1 MAGVPVSWS
10 LSGPGNLSV
19 GNQTMTGPD
28 GQASN
33 QFVGATIYGDSA
45 ITQSTVTASTGN
57 SSVTFHA
64 TTSGTDLSTGSIFVL
79 IDIISPLLGDVLSDA
94 GSPPVVQVHVTAVH
108 QAGVQQVPNVA
119 IRLIPD
125 NSGGP
130 TLACALGTGFT
141 DANGMANCRVVFG
154 GPIGSGSFS
163 IEVGGFRTFSPFL
176 FSVTHA
182 GSTGQAAAIVITGGA
197 NQSGLPGAQL
207 PAALTARVQDAAG
220 RALSNVPV
228 IWQPVNSQSVSL
240 SSVVSTSDAN
250 GIVSAI
256 ATLGSAVGPAQVQL
270 RTANGAAQA
279 VFNLTVTQSQP
290 VGGHGTP
297 ASILI
302 TGGNNQTGPSGAPL
316 PSPLTAKI
324 LDSAGNPVSGAP
336 VTWQAVNPQAVLL
349 SNVVSTSDAN
359 GIVTAIATAGTTLGP
374 TQVQLKTTGA
384 GIPTPFGVA
393 GGVVIQVVFNLS
405 VFAAPP
411 GGGGGA
417 LPTSFRITGGNNQSG
432 LPGARLPVPLA
443 AQVLDGAGK
452 PVPNV
457 PVIWQ
462 SSNPQAVSLS
472 GIVSTS
478 DSNGMVT
485 AIATLGSVVG
495 PAQVQLQSTAS
506 VVTTPFGLAGSV
518 IQTTFNLNVGQS
530 QTSSLIILSGNNQSG
545 TAGAQLPVPLT
556 ARVVDA
562 TGNPIPNLGVV
573 WQPLNSVSLN
583 SVVSTSDAN
592 GVVSAIATL
601 GSIAG
606 PAQVQL
612 RTANGAAQVV
622 FNLTVGQSQPVG
634 GHGTPASILITGG
647 NNQTGPSGAPLPSPL
662 TAKILDASGNPV
674 SGAPVTWQAVNGQAI
689 TLSGVVSTSDAN
701 GIVTAIATPGTTLG
715 PTQVQLGTT
724 VAGIPTPFGVA
735 GGTFIQVV
743 FNLTVVA
750 LPPSG
755 GPGALPA
762 SFRITG
768 GNNQSGLPGA
778 RLPAPLTAQVL
789 DGSGNPV
796 PNVPVVWQALNPQSV
811 SLSGVASTSDAN
823 GMVAATAT
831 LGFVLGPAQ
840 VLLQSSASVVQTPFG
855 TAGSPIQT
863 TFNLTVAQSQP
874 ATLTILSGNNQSGM
888 AGAQLPLPLVARVV
902 DASGNP
908 LSNVAVVWQPVNQS
922 VSLSSVVTTSD
933 ANGLV
938 SAVGTLGPSA
948 GPAQV
953 QVRIASASVQT
964 VFTLQALLTLT
975 GIAAAG
981 GNNQQT
987 GPGGNFGQL
996 LTAQLSA
1003 LGGPASGFQVQFIS
1017 SGAPVF
1023 ISNGG
1028 LAIADAN
1035 GRATVFVQAG
1045 STPGVAI
1052 VTASVGNFLASFTLT
1067 IQAPPPAP
1075 LSFVNG
1081 ASGQPGAVSP
1091 AGILAIYG
1099 TGLAPGVSGCVAANQ
1114 VLGPLPMLLSGVTV
1128 QFASPG
1134 YTASAP
1140 LYSVCNLGTG
1150 QEYVVVQT
1158 PADLPLG
1165 DTTVTVQ
1172 AGGSPV
1178 GQSTAPATPVSPG
1191 IFTTAMSDGVKR
1203 AALRRPDGTYVSLEN
1218 PAQAGERLQAFVTG
1232 LGRPV
1237 TASGIALNTN
1247 QSGIDGDDAP
1257 PPDPITI
1264 TLAGE
1269 VLQPV
1274 SAVYAT
1280 DTIGVYVLTFD
1291 VPADAPSG
1299 SDAAFTV
1306 TTTLPDQSVLS
1317 DSTTLPVQ

>member
-1 MAGVPVSWS
+1 
-10 LSGPGNLSV
+10 
-19 GNQTMTGPD
+19 
-28 GQASN
+28 
-33 QFVGATIYGDSA
+33 
-45 ITQSTVTASTGN
+45 
-57 SSVTFHA
+57 
-64 TTSGTDLSTGSIFVL
+64 
-79 IDIISPLLGDVLSDA
+79 
-94 GSPPVVQVHVTAVH
+94 
-108 QAGVQQVPNVA
+108 
-119 IRLIPD
+119 
-125 NSGGP
+125 
-130 TLACALGTGFT
+130 
-141 DANGMANCRVVFG
+141 
-154 GPIGSGSFS
+154 
-163 IEVGGFRTFSPFL
+163 
-176 FSVTHA
+176 
-182 GSTGQAAAIVITGGA
+182 
-197 NQSGLPGAQL
+197 
-207 PAALTARVQDAAG
+207 
-220 RALSNVPV
+220 
-228 IWQPVNSQSVSL
+228 
-240 SSVVSTSDAN
+240 
-250 GIVSAI
+250 
-256 ATLGSAVGPAQVQL
+256 
-270 RTANGAAQA
+270 
-279 VFNLTVTQSQP
+279 
-290 VGGHGTP
+290 
-297 ASILI
+297 
-302 TGGNNQTGPSGAPL
+302 
-316 PSPLTAKI
+316 
-324 LDSAGNPVSGAP
+324 
-336 VTWQAVNPQAVLL
+336 
-349 SNVVSTSDAN
+349 
-359 GIVTAIATAGTTLGP
+359 
-374 TQVQLKTTGA
+374 
-384 GIPTPFGVA
+384 
-393 GGVVIQVVFNLS
+393 
-405 VFAAPP
+405 
-411 GGGGGA
+411 
-417 LPTSFRITGGNNQSG
+417 
-432 LPGARLPVPLA
+432 
-443 AQVLDGAGK
+443 
-452 PVPNV
+452 
-457 PVIWQ
+457 
-462 SSNPQAVSLS
+462 
-472 GIVSTS
+472 
-478 DSNGMVT
+478 
-485 AIATLGSVVG
+485 
-495 PAQVQLQSTAS
+495 
-506 VVTTPFGLAGSV
+506 
-518 IQTTFNLNVGQS
+518 
-530 QTSSLIILSGNNQSG
+530 
-545 TAGAQLPVPLT
+545 
-556 ARVVDA
+556 
-562 TGNPIPNLGVV
+562 
-573 WQPLNSVSLN
+573 
-583 SVVSTSDAN
+583 
-592 GVVSAIATL
+592 
-601 GSIAG
+601 
-606 PAQVQL
+606 
-612 RTANGAAQVV
+612 
-622 FNLTVGQSQPVG
+622 
-634 GHGTPASILITGG
+634 
-647 NNQTGPSGAPLPSPL
+647 
-662 TAKILDASGNPV
+662 
-674 SGAPVTWQAVNGQAI
+674 
-689 TLSGVVSTSDAN
+689 
-701 GIVTAIATPGTTLG
+701 
-715 PTQVQLGTT
+715 
-724 VAGIPTPFGVA
+724 
-735 GGTFIQVV
+735 
-743 FNLTVVA
+743 
-750 LPPSG
+750 
-755 GPGALPA
+755 
-762 SFRITG
+762 
-768 GNNQSGLPGA
+768 
-778 RLPAPLTAQVL
+778 
-789 DGSGNPV
+789 
-796 PNVPVVWQALNPQSV
+796 
-811 SLSGVASTSDAN
+811 
-823 GMVAATAT
+823 MVAATAT